1 MGASR
6 PVGRGEGRPVGT
18 WCGGGWL
25 EGTLHGEKE
34 TLAQA
39 GVRGWWATP
48 WMQREEQG
56 MGREAGKSVRTGSM
70 S

>member
-1 MGASR
+1 M
-6 PVGRGEGRPVGT
+6 GT